1 MAFTQVVSGMNNG
14 SVDYAEF
21 LCDEVAD
28 LGSLPTSLGKAGN
41 ECSVGSKAI
50 VLGNRNIYIL
60 SNNNEWVYYKK
71 LDSVG
76 GGGSSEGGSIDVASD
91 GNGNVTIL

>member
-1 MAFTQVVSGMNNG
+1 MAFTQLVSGMDNG

-28 LGSLPTSLGKAGN
+28 LDNLPNSLGKPGN

-50 VLGNRNIYIL
+50 VLGNRQIYIL
-60 SNNNEWVYYKK
+60 SNNNEWVFYRR
-71 LDSVG
+71 LDSIG
-76 GGGSSEGGSIDVASD
+76 SGSSEGGSIDVTSD

>member
-1 MAFTQVVSGMNNG
+1 MAFTQIVSGMDNG

-21 LCDEVAD
+21 LCDAIDD
-28 LGSLPTSLGKAGN
+28 LDFLPTSLGKPGN

-50 VLGNRNIYIL
+50 VLSNRNIYIL
-60 SNNNEWVYYKK
+60 SNQNEWVFYKK

-76 GGGSSEGGSIDVASD
+76 GGGSSEGGAIDVVSD